1 MTLGVNVPTE
11 YHVPGDLPKRDSTSK
26 HPVKPKDSAS
36 VIILKNTSTGLQVLM
51 GKRGRKAV
59 FSNVYVFA
67 GGKIDP
73 EDFLPKPASELN
85 LDIVKRISSDPAKS
99 KSFAMAA
106 VRESYEETGLLL
118 GAPGD
123 LGETGNSTWDEIRL
137 TNLAPDLEKLGYVGH
152 AITPASKAVRFNA
165 RFFYAWEH
173 DMTGQLAGSGELS
186 NLAFLNLN
194 DALNLPMVDVTEFML
209 GEIIRREETGFSTPA
224 TYPFFG
230 YRKDHPVNRYS

>member
-1 MTLGVNVPTE
+1 MTLGVNVPSKS
-11 YHVPGDLPKRDSTSK
+11 HIPGDLPKRTSASN

-36 VIILKNTSTGLQVLM
+36 VIILKNTPTGIQVLM

-59 FSNVYVFA
+59 FSNAYVFA
-67 GGKIDP
+67 GGKVDP
-73 EDFLPKPASELN
+73 EDFLPQPASELN
-85 LDIVKRISSDPAKS
+85 PDIVKRISSDPEKS
-99 KSFAMAA
+99 ISFAMAA
-106 VRESYEETGLLL
+106 IRESYEETGLLL

-123 LGETGNSTWDEIRL
+123 LGETGNSTWDEIRS
-137 TNLAPDLEKLGYVGH
+137 TNLAPDLKKLNYVGH

-186 NLAFLNLN
+186 DLAFLNLS

-209 GEIIRREETGFSTPA
+209 GEMIHKEKTSFSTPA

-230 YRKDHPVNRYS
+230 YRKDRQFHRYS

>member
-1 MTLGVNVPTE
+1 MTLGVNVPNETHIAGE
-11 YHVPGDLPKRDSTSK
+11 LPKRNSTSN

-36 VIILKNTSTGLQVLM
+36 VIVLKNTPTGVQVLM

-59 FSNVYVFA
+59 FSNAYVFA
-67 GGKIDP
+67 GGKVDP

-85 LDIVKRISSDPAKS
+85 PDIVKRISIDSEKS
-99 KSFAMAA
+99 ISFAMAA
-106 VRESYEETGLLL
+106 VRESFEETGLLL

-123 LGETGNSTWDEIRL
+123 LGATGNSTWDEIRS

-186 NLAFLNLN
+186 DLAFLTFS

-209 GEIIRREETGFSTPA
+209 GEMIRREETGFSTPA

-230 YRKDHPVNRYS
+230 YRKDRQFHRYS